1 MLFNADPLTNP
12 TMPKIIDIVLNSG
25 SGSTADES
33 ADQITALFK
42 DLGVEVRIH
51 PLGGGANVEA
61 VIRTVV
67 ESDVEIIV
75 AAGGDGTV
83 SAVAAAVSEA
93 GKTLG
98 VLPMGT
104 LNNFSKDLGIPQ
116 ELELA
121 AATLV
126 AGNKLEID
134 LGSVNGQTFVNNSSI
149 GLYPQIV
156 RRREKQQRLGRGK
169 WFAALW
175 AALKV
180 LRLSHLLRVKLI
192 IDGKEML
199 RKTPFVF
206 VGNNNYEMDLY
217 NIGRRLKLD
226 DGKLSVYFLRRGGRW
241 GVILMLLKTM
251 IGQVKQ
257 WKDFEEIQTKELTI
271 VSRKKRLRVAFD
283 GEVKV
288 IDTPLEYRI
297 KLKALTVIVP
307 VENPE

>member
-1 MLFNADPLTNP
+1 
-12 TMPKIIDIVLNSG
+12 MPKIIDIVLNSG

>member
-1 MLFNADPLTNP
+1 MLSNADHITNP
-12 TMPKIIDIVLNSG
+12 TMPKIIDVVLNSG
-25 SGSTADES
+25 SGTTADES
-33 ADQITALFK
+33 ADEITALFQVM
-42 DLGVEVRIH
+42 GVDTRIH
-51 PLGGGANVEA
+51 ALGEGSDVEA
-61 VIRTVV
+61 TIRPVV
-67 ESDVEIIV
+67 ESDAEIIV

-93 GKTLG
+93 GKILG

-104 LNNFSKDLGIPQ
+104 LNNFSKDVGIPQ
-116 ELELA
+116 ELDLA
-121 AATLV
+121 AEVIANGRIT
-126 AGNKLEID
+126 KID
-134 LGSVNGQTFVNNSSI
+134 LGSVNGQAFVNNSSI

-156 RRREKQQRLGRGK
+156 KRRENQQRLGRGK
-169 WFAALW
+169 LFAALW

-180 LRLSHLLRVKLI
+180 LRLSRQLRVKLV

-206 VGNNNYEMDLY
+206 VGNNIYDMDLY
-217 NIGRRLKLD
+217 NIGRRPKLD

-257 WKDFEEIQTKELTI
+257 WKDFEEIETEQLTI
-271 VSRKKRLRVAFD
+271 VSRKRRLRVAFD

-288 IDTPLEYRI
+288 METPLEYRT
-297 KLKALTVIVP
+297 LPKALTVIVP
-307 VENPE
+307 VKNAE

>member
-1 MLFNADPLTNP
+1 
-12 TMPKIIDIVLNSG
+12 MPKIIDVVLNSG
-25 SGSTADES
+25 SGTTADES
-33 ADQITALFK
+33 ADEITALFQVM
-42 DLGVEVRIH
+42 GVDTRIH
-51 PLGGGANVEA
+51 ALGEGSDVEA
-61 VIRTVV
+61 TIRPVV
-67 ESDVEIIV
+67 ESDAEIIV

-93 GKTLG
+93 GKILG

-104 LNNFSKDLGIPQ
+104 LNNFSKDVGIPQ
-116 ELELA
+116 ELDLA
-121 AATLV
+121 AEVIANGRIT
-126 AGNKLEID
+126 KID
-134 LGSVNGQTFVNNSSI
+134 LGSVNGQAFVNNSSI

-156 RRREKQQRLGRGK
+156 KRRENQQRLGRGK
-169 WFAALW
+169 LFAALW

-180 LRLSHLLRVKLI
+180 LRLSRQLRVKLV

-206 VGNNNYEMDLY
+206 VGNNIYDMDLY
-217 NIGRRLKLD
+217 NIGRRPKLD

-257 WKDFEEIQTKELTI
+257 WKDFEEIETEQLTI
-271 VSRKKRLRVAFD
+271 VSRKRRLRVAFD

-288 IDTPLEYRI
+288 METPLEYRT
-297 KLKALTVIVP
+297 LPKALTVIVP
-307 VENPE
+307 VKNAE

>member
-1 MLFNADPLTNP
+1 
-12 TMPKIIDIVLNSG
+12 MPKIIDVVLNSG

-33 ADQITALFK
+33 ADEITALFK
-42 DLGVEVRIH
+42 MLGVETRVH
-51 PLGGGANVEA
+51 PLGEGEDVEA
-61 VIRTVV
+61 IIRAVA
-67 ESDVEIIV
+67 ESDAEFII

-83 SAVAAAVSEA
+83 SAVAAAASVA

-121 AATLV
+121 AEIIANGSTM
-126 AGNKLEID
+126 EID
-134 LGSVNGQTFVNNSSI
+134 LGSVNGQAFVNNSSI

-156 RRREKQQRLGRGK
+156 KRREKQQRLGRGK

-180 LRLSHLLRVKLI
+180 LRLSRQLRVKLV

-206 VGNNNYEMDLY
+206 VGNNIYDMDLY
-217 NIGRRLKLD
+217 NIGRRPKLN

-241 GVILMLLKTM
+241 GVILMLLKTI

-257 WKDFEEIQTKELTI
+257 WKDFEEIQTEQLTI
-271 VSRKKRLRVAFD
+271 ASRKKRLRVAFD
-283 GEVKV
+283 GEVRV
-288 IDTPLEYRI
+288 MQTPLEYRT
-297 KLKALTVIVP
+297 LPKALTVIVP
-307 VENPE
+307 AENPE